1 MKRYTITSG
10 SFSLPDG
17 SVRGVGEQ
25 IDLPDDVAALHAG
38 QLAEVSTADVAPAK
52 PVAKKD

>member
-52 PVAKKD
+52 PTGKKD